1 MKVIRFWPAAAA
13 WLAHECFHIPV
24 FGAAQAA
31 LLQEKAATWV
41 GSAARQARA
50 RTPPL
55 DGAPQ
60 STRRMLAA
68 PAGPAAAGAGGAGG
82 GPEGAGGD
90 AGARKAPSEVLQVT
104 QADAAAAAG
113 ERLAYSVV
121 LVILCKAPAMWALV
135 CFCKRDLVASDAL
148 SLAWDDAKP

>member
-1 MKVIRFWPAAAA
+1 MSSCAS
-13 WLAHECFHIPV
+13 
-24 FGAAQAA
+24 AQAA

-41 GSAARQARA
+41 GSAARTARA

-68 PAGPAAAGAGGAGG
+68 PAGLGAGAGSAGE
-82 GPEGAGGD
+82 GPEDAEGD
-90 AGARKAPSEVLQVT
+90 AGARKAPAVVLQVT

-113 ERLAYSVV
+113 ERLACSEKLTVPV
-121 LVILCKAPAMWALV
+121 QGSGDGGAHLPML
-135 CFCKRDLVASDAL
+135 R
-148 SLAWDDAKP
+148 LAA

>member
-1 MKVIRFWPAAAA
+1 MNFS
-13 WLAHECFHIPV
+13 HISV
-24 FGAAQAA
+24 CGAAQAA

-41 GSAARQARA
+41 GSAARTARA

-68 PAGPAAAGAGGAGG
+68 PAGPAAAGAGSAGG
-82 GPEGAGGD
+82 GPEGEGSD
-90 AGARKAPSEVLQVT
+90 AGVRKAPAVVLQVT

-113 ERLAYSVV
+113 ERPACSVV
-121 LVILCKAPAMWALV
+121 LTVPVQGSGDVGAHLPML
-135 CFCKRDLVASDAL
+135 
-148 SLAWDDAKP
+148 LAA